1 MAKSQIVGIIY
12 HDDHLIVQ
20 RLTGEEI
27 HTHPS
32 LASSDGSR
40 DYRKEIVDALR
51 KADAEAASQT
61 ESIMKEMRNG

>member
-1 MAKSQIVGIIY
+1 MPKSQIVGIIY

-32 LASSDGSR
+32 LASDESGR
-40 DYRKEIVDALR
+40 DWRKEIVDALR

-61 ESIMKEMRNG
+61 EAIMKEMRDG

>member
-1 MAKSQIVGIIY
+1 MPKSQIVGIIY

-20 RLTGEEI
+20 RQNGQEEI

-51 KADAEAASQT
+51 KADADALKEQT
-61 ESIMKEMRNG
+61 NG